1 MQLDVVA
8 VLYASTSPPEWW
20 GGVWQGLCS
29 CIIGLCRCRDW
40 CFSGLPDDD
49 CTFLSVIF
57 ALNASFASVES
68 ITKSYMESMRAKF
81 RVRMAKYNDPKWRAE
96 AEGDESETSAN
107 KRAQLSEM
115 TSKVLDIEKE
125 IPDLF
130 TKRTRFWK
138 IVMGICAI
146 VTLVCMVVPYTGRIL
161 VLLGLPVLLFIWRCD
176 REAKDFDEKTLAACK
191 EIDAMHERIRNDG
204 HAAPSAEN
212 VNILSRLANIEGTLA
227 TIAKTTMSPTT
238 LPQSVQKPT
247 ATKPRR
253 RATKRK

>member
-8 VLYASTSPPEWW
+8 VLYASANPPEWLGRAW
-20 GGVWQGLCS
+20 SGLCFCWAGLCS
-29 CIIGLCRCRDW
+29 CLRW
-40 CFSGLPDDD
+40 CVAGHQNNDS
-49 CTFLSVIF
+49 TFLSVIF
-57 ALNASFASVES
+57 ALNASFASIES

-81 RVRMAKYNDPKWRAE
+81 RLRMAKYNTPEWRKE
-96 AEGDESETSAN
+96 AEGNESEASAN
-107 KRAQLSEM
+107 KSARLSEM
-115 TSKVLDIEKE
+115 MSKVLEIEKE

-130 TKRTRFWK
+130 TKKARFWK

-146 VTLVCMVVPYTGRIL
+146 VTLTCMVVPYTGRIL

-176 REAKDFDEKTLAACK
+176 REAKAFDKKTLAACM
-191 EIDAMHERIRNDG
+191 EIDTMHDLLRNDR
-204 HAAPSAEN
+204 HVAPEAEN

-227 TIAKTTMSPTT
+227 TIAKATISPTP

-253 RATKRK
+253 RTTKKK